1 MRTQNE
7 SSRVNT
13 RGSWALS
20 LGTVVVV
27 ASFGLL
33 ALAPAC
39 STTQPPSSTYFERTI
54 SPVLTTSC
62 VRTNTGAGCHVAS
75 DKGNALGNLDVSL
88 YSQLEKRR
96 DLLLNYGP
104 YGQPAF
110 LVKNVAPFSIDVQS
124 FDGTKTTVV
133 TDIKHAGGSI
143 LDATAS
149 GYQVLRRWIDNGASE
164 NNTGVLPPAFDKL
177 PCVTLVPVVA
187 GFDPTKDPPNP
198 DFALFRDKANGPM
211 VAACAAGNCHGTQAN
226 QLYLTCG
233 SSPDQVRWNYFVA
246 ADYVGKSPDQSEIL
260 RRPLAPSQGGS
271 FHEGGIVYPNS
282 QDSTYQAV
290 SAWAAAHGPPDT
302 TKLSKNFLFFAN
314 RVQPVLVKKGCMM
327 IQCHSASMFH
337 DYRLRGG
344 AGGAFSLSATR
355 RNYDLSFA
363 QLNPESPD
371 ADASRIIRK
380 NLYRPDACGVAGCE
394 TAVGITHRGG
404 PLLEDFGQERAT
416 QAACDKVMPAYDYD
430 KGDLNKIPAY
440 CVLTEWLKRETAE
453 LKLTTLSAIAY
464 VSRPPAPALRV
475 QDFDVYTPGADLR
488 IAQATMMGGTVTLG
502 TDASVTVGCGL
513 ATATADIRRPA
524 VSWDGTKIAFAAR
537 SSAAEPLAM
546 YEMKSDGTGCAKHAG
561 INAGPPSVNGL
572 LVHNFD
578 PAYTSS
584 GEIVFASTRGNLKT
598 DPYDYHGPQRTPA
611 DPTKPNSNIYV
622 FRAAA
627 SGSGPQGVSQLTY
640 LLNMERYP
648 SIMSDGRVIMTT
660 EKREPG
666 FYQLA
671 LRRVNI
677 DGGDYHPLYAQRGT
691 IGYQQA
697 TRVVELSDKNFATIL
712 NDSGAKGEGGAL
724 AVFNRS
730 IGVDF
735 TSANPGDYTIDPS
748 VIDPAAPASPEPG
761 FFLHSLKFPD
771 ATVSGHPGKPT
782 TGLYASPSP
791 LPNGYIL
798 ASFGAG
804 SDAGTFGGDYDL
816 YVVNPS
822 NGQKTK
828 VIGIAGT
835 AEMEGVAVYPRTPRV
850 EYLSAPNE
858 PNGVTVI
865 HPERSEADV
874 TVLDFQLFGSL
885 VFQNTPTG
893 RIIED
898 FTSVDVF
905 EELPPPLTMDTFDK
919 APAGSLATDPFGKVF
934 VSRRLIGAVPLAKD
948 GSAHFQI
955 PGGVPF
961 VLHVPDTELS
971 KQNNLPRFQREEM
984 MFAPGEYV
992 HQSFKRQFFDGLCAN
1007 CHASISGHG
1016 LDTALKPDMLSQAS
1030 STLARDLAPVQL
1042 NLPPSARGSLVGPP
1056 ATP

>member
-1 MRTQNE
+1 
-7 SSRVNT
+7 V
-13 RGSWALS
+13 L
-20 LGTVVVV
+20 
-27 ASFGLL
+27 SFGTTVAAAAIALL
-33 ALAPAC
+33 GLAPAC
-39 STTQPPSSTYFERTI
+39 TSTQPPSTTYFERTV

-62 VRTNTGAGCHVAS
+62 VRTNTGAGCHVATE
-75 DKGNALGNLDVSL
+75 KGNALGNLDVSV

-124 FDGTKTTVV
+124 FDGTKTTIT
-133 TDIKHAGGSI
+133 TDIKHAGGPI

-177 PCVTLVPVVA
+177 PCVTVVPTAA
-187 GFDPTKDPPNP
+187 GFNPAVDPPNP

-211 VAACAAGNCHGTQAN
+211 VNACAAGNCHGTQAN

-233 SSPDQVRWNYFVA
+233 SSPEQVRWNYFVA
-246 ADYVGKSPDQSEIL
+246 ADYVGKTPDQSEIL

-271 FHEGGIVYPNS
+271 FHEGGIVYPTA
-282 QDSTYQAV
+282 QDSTYQAI
-290 SAWAAAHGPPDT
+290 SGWAAAHGPPDT
-302 TKLSKNFLFFAN
+302 SKLDKNFLFFAN
-314 RVQPVLVKKGCMM
+314 RVQPMLVKKGCMM

-371 ADASRIIRK
+371 PDASRIIRK
-380 NLYRPDACGVAGCE
+380 NLYRPDNCGVGGCD

-416 QAACDKVMPAYDYD
+416 QAACDKAMPAYDYD

-440 CVLTEWLKRETAE
+440 CVLTEWLKRETAA
-453 LKLTTLSAIAY
+453 LKLAPMSGIVY
-464 VSRPPAPALRV
+464 VSRPPAPNLRV

-488 IAQATMMGGTVTLG
+488 LAKATIAGNTVTVG
-502 TDASVTVGCGL
+502 TDASVNMACGL
-513 ATATADIRRPA
+513 DKATADIRRPE
-524 VSWDGTKIAFAAR
+524 VSWDGAKIAFAAR
-537 SSAAEPLAM
+537 SSAAEPLAI
-546 YEMKSDGTGCAKHAG
+546 YEMKSDGTGCAKHAD
-561 INAGPPSVNGL
+561 INAGGPSGNGL
-572 LVHNFD
+572 LIHNFD
-578 PAYTSS
+578 PTYSSS
-584 GEIVFASTRGNLKT
+584 GEIVFASTRGNIKT

-611 DPTKPNSNIYV
+611 DPQKPNSNIYV
-622 FRAAA
+622 YRAA
-627 SGSGPQGVSQLTY
+627 GNPKVSQLTY

-648 SIMSDGRVIMTT
+648 SLMSDGRVIMTT

-697 TRVVELSDKNFATIL
+697 SRVVELSDKNFATIL
-712 NDSGAKGEGGAL
+712 NDTGAKGEGGAL

-730 IGVDF
+730 IGIDF
-735 TSANPGDYTIDPS
+735 TSTNPADYTIDPS

-761 FFLHSLKFPD
+761 FFLHSLRFPD

-782 TGLYASPSP
+782 TGLYASPAA
-791 LPNGYIL
+791 LPNGLIM
-798 ASFGAG
+798 ASFGAAT
-804 SDAGTFGGDYDL
+804 DAGTFGGDYDL
-816 YVVNPS
+816 YVVNPA

-828 VIGIAGT
+828 IIGVAGT
-835 AEMEGVAVYPRTPRV
+835 AELDAAAIYQRTPRG
-850 EYLSAPNE
+850 EFLSAPNE

-865 HPERSEADV
+865 HPDRTETDI
-874 TVLDFQLFGSL
+874 TVLDFQLFASI

-905 EELPPPLTMDTFDK
+905 EELPPPTTMDSFDK
-919 APAGSLATDPFGKVF
+919 GGANVATDAYGKVY

-948 GSAHFQI
+948 GSAHFQL

-961 VLHVPDTELS
+961 VLHVPDTDIS
-971 KQNNLPRFQREEM
+971 RANNLPRFQREEM

-992 HQSFKRQFFDGLCAN
+992 HQSFKREFFDGLCAN
-1007 CHASISGHG
+1007 CHASISGRG

-1030 STLARDLAPVQL
+1030 STIARDLAPVNL
-1042 NLPPSARGSLVGPP
+1042 NLPPSGRGSLVGPP